1 MCRAAAQAA
10 AQSELG
16 QCPDMRTKRKATTV
30 PRRSRR
36 TGLFGA
42 WLEPHPRGLGV
53 SSCGSSRSSKR
64 AWSVPGSEDE
74 EEGDDGAAA
83 QQTHRFVRG
92 VAGAMPQGAR
102 CVELRQKPQLEVS
115 LRRRSVPTS
124 SCLRL
129 VEGGTDRRGGRAAC
143 LASSLRPHCSPR
155 DLLPRWPAPFE
166 AFKNRRDGVP
176 CRAVAWRGVAC
187 PSPLFSGPAG
197 KKPSRVDRVYLS
209 VPPLSTITLP
219 LKKSPLGTR
228 KLLCKY
234 GSHRRHLGPCAC

>member
-16 QCPDMRTKRKATTV
+16 QCPDLRTKRKATTV

-42 WLEPHPRGLGV
+42 WLEPRPRGLGV
-53 SSCGSSRSSKR
+53 SSCGRSRSS
-64 AWSVPGSEDE
+64 
-74 EEGDDGAAA
+74 
-83 QQTHRFVRG
+83 
-92 VAGAMPQGAR
+92 
-102 CVELRQKPQLEVS
+102 KPQLEVS

-155 DLLPRWPAPFE
+155 DLLPRWPAPFD

-176 CRAVAWRGVAC
+176 WRD

-209 VPPLSTITLP
+209 VPPLSTINTTTTTTVLV
-219 LKKSPLGTR
+219 LT
-228 KLLCKY
+228 
-234 GSHRRHLGPCAC
+234 

>member
-30 PRRSRR
+30 PRRNRR

-42 WLEPHPRGLGV
+42 WLEPHPRGSVCRAAAQAAAQSELGQCPDLRTKRKATTVPRRSRHTGLFRAWLASHTPQGAQCVV
-53 SSCGSSRSSKR
+53 SSCGRSHSS
-64 AWSVPGSEDE
+64 
-74 EEGDDGAAA
+74 
-83 QQTHRFVRG
+83 
-92 VAGAMPQGAR
+92 
-102 CVELRQKPQLEVS
+102 KPQLEVS
-115 LRRRSVPTS
+115 LRRQSVPTS

-155 DLLPRWPAPFE
+155 ELLPR
-166 AFKNRRDGVP
+166 DGQLHLTP
-176 CRAVAWRGVAC
+176 SKTGLTAWRAVRC
-187 PSPLFSGPAG
+187 PSLLFSGPAG

-209 VPPLSTITLP
+209 VPPLSTIN
-219 LKKSPLGTR
+219 
-228 KLLCKY
+228 LL
-234 GSHRRHLGPCAC
+234 L

>member
-16 QCPDMRTKRKATTV
+16 QCPDLRTKRKATTV

-42 WLEPHPRGLGV
+42 WLEPRPRGLGV
-53 SSCGSSRSSKR
+53 SSCGRSRSS
-64 AWSVPGSEDE
+64 
-74 EEGDDGAAA
+74 
-83 QQTHRFVRG
+83 
-92 VAGAMPQGAR
+92 
-102 CVELRQKPQLEVS
+102 KPQLEVS
-115 LRRRSVPTS
+115 LRRQSVPTS

-166 AFKNRRDGVP
+166 AFKNRRDGVA
-176 CRAVAWRGVAC
+176 CRAVAC

-209 VPPLSTITLP
+209 VPPLSTIN
-219 LKKSPLGTR
+219 
-228 KLLCKY
+228 
-234 GSHRRHLGPCAC
+234 